1 MEELKEVDLISGDPT
16 RTLQIGSNLEPS
28 FELELS
34 NFLRLNADMLT
45 WKAEDLEGIP
55 HEKAVHYLNVEPKFR
70 PVKQKKRTFGP
81 ERNKLIKAE
90 VDKLL
95 EAGNIRPIQYLEWF
109 SNVVLVAKTKGKWQ
123 LCVDFTELNRV
134 CSRDPFPLPM
144 IDQLIDST
152 AE

>member
-1 MEELKEVDLISGDPT
+1 MGAMEELKEVDLISGDPT

-34 NFLRLNADMLT
+34 NFLRLNADVLA

-55 HEKAVHYLNVEPKFR
+55 PEKAVHYLNVEPKFR

-95 EAGNIRPIQYLEWF
+95 EAGNSARPISRMVFQSRAGGQDQRE
-109 SNVVLVAKTKGKWQ
+109 VAVMRGFHRTQ
-123 LCVDFTELNRV
+123 
-134 CSRDPFPLPM
+134 
-144 IDQLIDST
+144 
-152 AE
+152 

>member
-16 RTLQIGSNLEPS
+16 STLLIGSNLEPS

-70 PVKQKKRTFGP
+70 PVK
-81 ERNKLIKAE
+81 
-90 VDKLL
+90 
-95 EAGNIRPIQYLEWF
+95 
-109 SNVVLVAKTKGKWQ
+109 
-123 LCVDFTELNRV
+123 
-134 CSRDPFPLPM
+134 
-144 IDQLIDST
+144 
-152 AE
+152 